1 MIENELAR
9 IATALEKLAVLFQ
22 PQEVSGAVDTAGP
35 DKEPDKPKRGRKKKA
50 AAKANDEPAM
60 DPLPPWAMNPPSRA
74 DVREALAKVIKADPR
89 RAKAALEAV
98 GAETLTGVRDDQLG
112 ALMEQL
118 DD

>member
-9 IATALEKLAVLFQ
+9 IATALEKLTVLFQ
-22 PQEVSGAVDTAGP
+22 LQEDVAVDIAGP
-35 DKEPDKPKRGRKKKA
+35 DKVPDKPKRGRPSKKA

-60 DPLPPWAMNPPSRA
+60 DPLPPWAMNPPSRT

-118 DD
+118 S